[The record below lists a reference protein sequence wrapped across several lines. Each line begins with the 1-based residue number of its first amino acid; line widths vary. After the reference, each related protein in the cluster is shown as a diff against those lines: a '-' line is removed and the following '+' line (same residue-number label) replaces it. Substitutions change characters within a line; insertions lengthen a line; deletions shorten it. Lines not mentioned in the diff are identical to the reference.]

1 MSKVKIDEM
10 TREELIELVK
20 KANLMVIDAFNYA
33 ANKARSPV
41 IDNHAIT
48 EARKQ
53 GMAEQIETDTL
64 VINELRSK
72 LQKLT
77 LEHELRVSELIG
89 DYNELYLANIR
100 LRRRIAKLTKP
111 KMESTKRKSIESCS
125 VYL

>member
-1 MSKVKIDEM
+1 VKIDEM

-53 GMAEQIETDTL
+53 GMAEQLESDTY
-64 VINELRSK
+64 VIKELRSK
-72 LQKLT
+72 LQKMT
-77 LEHELRVSELIG
+77 LANELRVGELIG
-89 DYNELYLANIR
+89 DCNELDLANIR
-100 LRRRIAKLTKP
+100 LRRRIAKLAKS
-111 KMESTKRKSIESCS
+111 KAASSQRKAIESCS

>member
-1 MSKVKIDEM
+1 MKIDEM

-20 KANLMVIDAFNYA
+20 KANLMVVDAFNYA

-53 GMAEQIETDTL
+53 GMAEQLESDIY
-64 VINELRSK
+64 VIKELRSK
-72 LQKLT
+72 IQKMT
-77 LEHELRVSELIG
+77 LANELRVGELIG
-89 DYNELYLANIR
+89 DCNELNLANIR
-100 LRRRIAKLTKP
+100 LRRRIARLTKP
-111 KMESTKRKSIESCS
+111 KTASSQRKAIDSCS